1 MRQKRKPHSEST
13 EKKLQSLDSLLWGAQ
28 LTQFIIHDRC
38 CKDLEEDIKVNLRCY
53 DELQTKL
60 TINLRNAT
68 SAAAI
73 FLPGHHKAGIA
84 GGSQYAFLPLGSGQG
99 VAGLDM
105 DTVVNR
111 LAVVITP
118 DHGPPAVVYHLI
130 F

>member
-1 MRQKRKPHSEST
+1 MNRPQ
-13 EKKLQSLDSLLWGAQ
+13 KKLQSLDNLLWRAQ

-38 CKDLEEDIKVNLRCY
+38 CKYIEEDIKVNLRCY
-53 DELQTKL
+53 DNLQTKL

-84 GGSQYAFLPLGSGQG
+84 GGSQYAFLPLSGGQG

-105 DTVVNR
+105 DTVVDR
-111 LAVVITP
+111 RTVVIAS
-118 DHGPPAVVYHLI
+118 DYGPPAVVDHFI